1 MAMNLTPHQGPAML
15 VERELQFTLSGL
27 SQACQVESL
36 CLVELVRE
44 GVFGPMDEDSTQW
57 QFQGAALRRARLGLR
72 LQRELDLSPH
82 GTALVLDLLDEI
94 RQLKACLAALPNAQT
109 SQT

>member
-1 MAMNLTPHQGPAML
+1 MAPQLEQAML
-15 VERELQFTLSGL
+15 VERELRFTLSGL

-44 GVFGPMDEDSTQW
+44 GVFGRMDEDMSQW
-57 QFQGAALRRARLGLR
+57 MFEGAALRRARLALR
-72 LQRELDLSPH
+72 LQRELDLGPH

-94 RQLKACLAALPNAQT
+94 QQLKQQLAALPNAQT
-109 SQT
+109 RQT